1 MSGVPS
7 TLATQPVRVSG
18 PGFSRAINKSTTFTG
33 LSAGVYTVTADS
45 FITGQNKPTCR
56 IHTPTQPS
64 QQCTVVGGQTASVSV
79 GYTSGPC
86 DA

>member
-1 MSGVPS
+1 MTAIHGQVSRREALSGRWFAAS
-7 TLATQPVRVSG
+7 
-18 PGFSRAINKSTTFTG
+18 FTG
-33 LSAGVYTVTADS
+33 LSAGVYTGTADG

-64 QQCTVVGGQTASVSV
+64 QQCTVVGGQTASVSG
-79 GYTSGPC
+79 GYTSGGC